1 LKGGA
6 CGTIE
11 NSDARSASEFGNT
24 SCPVLYD
31 SRHKEVFKERGS
43 GVNAFRYSEIADI
56 LLDSYGEKCY
66 NNTKEGA

>member
-1 LKGGA
+1 MGCFVKGGA

-31 SRHKEVFKERGS
+31 SRHKEVIKKHCKTGTAYKLFCE
-43 GVNAFRYSEIADI
+43 DI
-56 LLDSYGEKCY
+56 LTEF
-66 NNTKEGA
+66 

>member
-1 LKGGA
+1 
-6 CGTIE
+6 
-11 NSDARSASEFGNT
+11 
-24 SCPVLYD
+24 VLYD